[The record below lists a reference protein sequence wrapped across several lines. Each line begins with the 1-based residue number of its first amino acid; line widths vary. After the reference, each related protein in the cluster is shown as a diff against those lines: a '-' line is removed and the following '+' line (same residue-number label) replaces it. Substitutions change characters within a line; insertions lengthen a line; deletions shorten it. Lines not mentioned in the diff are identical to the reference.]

1 MAEDAFAVARR
12 GQRRANA
19 SEPRDVRVVLSLTE
33 REDQFLRSLAEAQ
46 GLSRQAV
53 LMRATLTG
61 GTDAAARYER
71 LREDLSSAR
80 LLLAN
85 VANNV
90 NQLAH
95 QANSFAITGDHPV
108 DTGEVAKALAAVK
121 AVIARV
127 DEISGRIEEVRNGG
141 AN

>member
-12 GQRRANA
+12 GRRRANA
-19 SEPRDVRVVLSLTE
+19 GEPRDVRMVLSLTKS
-33 REDQFLRSLAEAQ
+33 EDEFLRSLARAQ
-46 GLSRQAV
+46 GVSRQAV
-53 LMRATLTG
+53 MMRATLTG

-71 LREDLSSAR
+71 LREDLSATR

-95 QANSFAITGDHPV
+95 QANSFALTDGTPV
-108 DTGEVAKALAAVK
+108 DVADVRKALDSVK
-121 AVIARV
+121 SVIARI
-127 DEISGRIEEVRNGG
+127 DAISGQVGDDAR
-141 AN
+141 